1 MSHNFARRCLVS
13 LPIFFPFIMLT
24 THSRLGQIQN
34 NKELKENF
42 NVESGKERLLL
53 VLGDPPLFFLSTQRF
68 FPAENVLAL
77 WDFCVLS

>member
-53 VLGDPPLFFLSTQRF
+53 VLGDPLCFFSARKDF
-68 FPAENVLAL
+68 SPAENVFAL
-77 WDFCVLS
+77 WGFCVLS